1 MSLDLQGLNA
11 IRKLLA
17 AGPENAQAHAAA
29 VVRNLSKPS
38 ADYICQIINADIL
51 PALIKLGMSGTVEA
65 KANVAEAL
73 AYLAKNGYIV
83 RQSSATS
90 VADKA
95 RNDSISAII
104 ASGKIVQHLVL
115 ESFPLPMP

>member
-1 MSLDLQGLNA
+1 MDFQGLNA
-11 IRKLLA
+11 VRKLLT
-17 AGPENAQAHAAA
+17 AGPENAQTHAAA

-51 PALIKLGMSGTVEA
+51 PALIRLGMSGTVEA

-83 RQSSATS
+83 RQSLTS

-104 ASGKIVQHLVL
+104 ASGKIAQHPVF
-115 ESFPLPMP
+115 ESFLLVVH